1 MDGPGTVE
9 GARARLER
17 LALEAAL
24 GVEGVAGAAG
34 DAAAAAEP
42 GDRYGVRLRLAARMV
57 PLFPLADAVRDAVAR
72 AARHDGLAGDLGSV
86 DVRFETVEEPA

>member
-24 GVEGVAGAAG
+24 GVEGVAGAAR

-42 GDRYGVRLRLAARMV
+42 GDRYGVRLSLAARLV
-57 PLFPLADAVRDAVAR
+57 PCSPSPTRCATRSRAR
-72 AARHDGLAGDLGSV
+72 RAG
-86 DVRFETVEEPA
+86 RA